1 MSELN
6 KLTAT
11 EAAAGLAQGD
21 FTATELMRACL
32 DRVAAREGDVQA
44 WQHIDP
50 DQALAAAKASDVARA
65 TGGDLG
71 PLHGLPVGIKDII
84 DTADMPTENG
94 SALFEGRRP
103 NADAGCVAALRA
115 AGAIIMGKTV
125 TTELAN
131 TNPSKTRNPHN
142 LEHTPGGS
150 SAGSGAGV
158 ADFHMPL
165 ALGTQ
170 TGGSVIRP
178 ASFNGVYGL
187 KPTLGL
193 IPRDGALLQ
202 SHTLDTIGV
211 YGRSLDDLAL
221 ITDSL
226 SIADP
231 NDPQSY
237 RGSRGSLREALG
249 RPAPAAPRFA
259 FVETPAWELAE
270 EGARQ
275 AITGVASRLGDA
287 CAEETP
293 PSPFDRI
300 LDLHGSIFAAE
311 NAHYYGAYFRER
323 PELLSDKIRA
333 RMAATYD
340 VPARDYIAALIER
353 DVIYGSIEAILSR
366 YDAILCL
373 SAAGPAPRGFETT
386 GDPAFNSPWTYLGVP
401 CVSLPRL
408 TVEGLPLGVQ
418 LVGARGAEARLMRTA
433 RWLDD
438 FMIENA
444 G

>member
-6 KLTAT
+6 KLTAS
-11 EAAAGLAQGD
+11 EAAAGLARGE
-21 FTATELMRACL
+21 FTAAELMRACL
-32 DRVAAREGDVQA
+32 HRVAEREEDVRA
-44 WQHIDP
+44 WAHIDP
-50 DQALAAAKASDVARA
+50 DQAMAEAKASDAARA
-65 TGGDLG
+65 AGTELG

-115 AGAIIMGKTV
+115 AGAVIMGKTV

-142 LEHTPGGS
+142 LAHTPGGS

-193 IPRDGALLQ
+193 IPRNGALLQ

-231 NDPQSY
+231 GDPQSY
-237 RGSRGSLREALG
+237 RGSRGSLREALAQ
-249 RPAPAAPRFA
+249 PVPSPPRFA
-259 FVETPAWELAE
+259 FLETPAWDLASA
-270 EGARQ
+270 GAQ
-275 AITGVASRLGDA
+275 KAITDVADSLGNA
-287 CAEETP
+287 CAKETP
-293 PSPFDRI
+293 PAPFDRI
-300 LDLHGSIFAAE
+300 LDLHGAIFAAE
-311 NAHYYGAYFRER
+311 NAHYYGAYLRER

-333 RMAATYD
+333 RMTATYD
-340 VPARDYIAALIER
+340 VPARDYIAALTER
-353 DVIYGSIEAILSR
+353 DVIYGSIEALLSR

-373 SAAGPAPRGFETT
+373 PAAGPAPRGFEST

-408 TVEGLPLGVQ
+408 TVEGMPLGVQ
-418 LVGARGAEARLMRTA
+418 LVGARGAEGRLMRTA

-438 FMIENA
+438 SLMNKA
-444 G
+444 N

>member
-1 MSELN
+1 MKNLN
-6 KLTAT
+6 EITAT
-11 EAAAGLAQGD
+11 EAATGLARGD
-21 FTATELMRACL
+21 FSAVDLISACL
-32 DRVAAREGDVQA
+32 DRVAARENDVRA
-44 WQHIDP
+44 WAYIDP
-50 DQALAAAKASDVARA
+50 AGAMAEAEASDAARA
-65 TGGDLG
+65 AGAELG
-71 PLHGLPVGIKDII
+71 PLHGLPIGIKDII

-103 NADAGCVAALRA
+103 NADADCVAALRA

-178 ASFNGVYGL
+178 ASFNGVYAL

-193 IPRDGALLQ
+193 IPRNGALLQ

-237 RGSRGSLREALG
+237 RGSRGSLRDALAQPSPS
-249 RPAPAAPRFA
+249 RPRFA
-259 FVETPAWELAE
+259 FIETPAWDLADAE
-270 EGARQ
+270 TQQ
-275 AITGVASRLGDA
+275 AITGVAARLGDA
-287 CAEETP
+287 CSQESP

-300 LDLHGSIFAAE
+300 LDLHGAIFAAE
-311 NAHYYGAYFRER
+311 NAHYYGPHLIER

-333 RMAATYD
+333 RMLETYD
-340 VPARDYIAALIER
+340 IPAREYIDALVNR
-353 DVIYGSIEAILSR
+353 DVIYASIEALLTR

-373 SAAGPAPRGFETT
+373 PAAGPAPHGFEST
-386 GDPAFNSPWTYLGVP
+386 GNPAFNSPWTYLGVP

-408 TVEGLPLGVQ
+408 AVNGLPLGVQ
-418 LVGARGAEARLMRTA
+418 LVGARGAEGRLLRTA
-433 RWLDD
+433 RWLDNFLD
-438 FMIENA
+438 GEIK
-444 G
+444 